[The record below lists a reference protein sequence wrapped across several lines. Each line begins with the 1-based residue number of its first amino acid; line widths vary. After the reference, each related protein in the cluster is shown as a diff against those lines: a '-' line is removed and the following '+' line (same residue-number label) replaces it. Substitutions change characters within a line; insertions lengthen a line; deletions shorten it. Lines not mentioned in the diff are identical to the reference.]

1 MVKSRFNQTCQN
13 KTNNASSS
21 SANQTKLSTLL
32 HPSKTSGRKAG
43 GILISNSSMS
53 HGKTAS
59 RAKQARRRVQS
70 TRFEDVQHT
79 LYNS

>member
-1 MVKSRFNQTCQN
+1 MAKSRFNQTCQN

-32 HPSKTSGRKAG
+32 HPGKSGRKTG